1 MPKDDKKEFYRAL
14 NVDGYSSESMC
25 IARDREFCC
34 ELLNKLR
41 YKLTTE
47 VWVLADCDASCCLI
61 GH

>member
-1 MPKDDKKEFYRAL
+1 
-14 NVDGYSSESMC
+14 
-25 IARDREFCC
+25 
-34 ELLNKLR
+34 LNKLR